1 YSYVNCNNSKPLLCA
16 TRKHPMST
24 TILTNVPFIGALCI
38 SAGLISQAQLARCL
52 ELQTHT
58 YLGTPVGRI
67 MVLQGYCTEPDIARM
82 VAQQQAFRREFCSA
96 LDHTSQPPSAS
107 APLAEQVLAAAPL
120 SALPELGAFVAAEL
134 DSSHIFGEQT
144 RAASAG

>member
-1 YSYVNCNNSKPLLCA
+1 
-16 TRKHPMST
+16 MST
-24 TILTNVPFIGALCI
+24 AILSNVPLIGALCI
-38 SAGLISQAQLARCL
+38 SAGLISQEQLARCL
-52 ELQTHT
+52 ELQAHT

-107 APLAEQVLAAAPL
+107 APLAEQAAATAPL

-134 DSSHIFGEQT
+134 DSSHIFEQT
-144 RAASAG
+144 RAACAG